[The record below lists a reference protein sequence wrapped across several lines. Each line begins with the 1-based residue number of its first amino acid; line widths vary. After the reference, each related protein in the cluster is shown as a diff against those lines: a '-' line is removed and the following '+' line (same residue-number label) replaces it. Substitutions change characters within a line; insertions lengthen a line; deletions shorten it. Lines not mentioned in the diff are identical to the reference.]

1 MAGNDNEPLSSLRYF
16 MACYW
21 NPAGDLVH
29 GDLEGA
35 ARAFRAEDVSLRR
48 GLLADL
54 GAIEAA
60 GLLVPAWPEK
70 GPAAAF
76 WGEFA
81 DRSLSAADVAAI
93 RRVLG

>member
-1 MAGNDNEPLSSLRYF
+1 MAGNDTEPLSSLRYF

-29 GDLEGA
+29 GDVEGA
-35 ARAFRAEDVSLRR
+35 ARAFRAEDKTLLR

-54 GAIEAA
+54 DAIEAA
-60 GLLVPAWPEK
+60 GLLVPAWPET

-76 WGEFA
+76 WAGLA